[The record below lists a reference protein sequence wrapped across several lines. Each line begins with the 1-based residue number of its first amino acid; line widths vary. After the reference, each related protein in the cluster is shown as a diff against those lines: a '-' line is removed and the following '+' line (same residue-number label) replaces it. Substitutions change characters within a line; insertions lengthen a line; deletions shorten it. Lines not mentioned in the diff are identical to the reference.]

1 MSVPKAVPNRLRVNA
16 ESVDLAVSAPQDG
29 IALLEMQLDKAADK
43 KRSSDLAASLP
54 SPNGRARSSSIGKSS
69 APISIPGNK
78 PVKTTVGFGSG
89 SITRGES
96 TLSASV
102 GSAGSGRGKSPKSPS
117 GVSKPGKQGKD
128 GKNKNPK
135 EGQDF
140 KPKPKLSKAERRA
153 KQEAQ
158 RAAKAAIKDA
168 GGDTSKAGMKAAKAA
183 AGPRKAQADDAKRT
197 KERSKQLRKQH
208 VPENDEASNKVELF
222 SHLDQYERSV
232 PVTAHLSFSPG
243 AHGLHPAVIRLGLK
257 YSDRQ
262 ITGSTARCIA
272 MLRTFKIL
280 VEDYI
285 TPDGT
290 ELSRDLLS
298 RLSPHI
304 SFLSQCQPHCD
315 AMGNAIKALK
325 REISEGESTKGQDDE
340 AAKRSLCDWID
351 RYMQSIE
358 YAQVLIADYAVQKIN
373 DGDVIL
379 THGSSQLMAKV
390 IRKACQDG
398 KRFRVVVVDS
408 RPTPNGGH
416 VLRECSRIGIK
427 CTFVLINAVSCV
439 MREVSK
445 VFLTAHAL
453 LANGY
458 IMSRVGTSIIAMTA
472 KAYNIP
478 VMVACE
484 TYKVS
489 ERVQTDSFVHN
500 ELGDPDDLLSDRD
513 SSAKL
518 SGWKDI
524 EPLKVLNLVYDVT
537 PPEFVDMV
545 ITDVGMIPCTS
556 VPVVLRVKD
565 ELHN

>member
-1 MSVPKAVPNRLRVNA
+1 
-16 ESVDLAVSAPQDG
+16 
-29 IALLEMQLDKAADK
+29 
-43 KRSSDLAASLP
+43 
-54 SPNGRARSSSIGKSS
+54 
-69 APISIPGNK
+69 
-78 PVKTTVGFGSG
+78 
-89 SITRGES
+89 
-96 TLSASV
+96 
-102 GSAGSGRGKSPKSPS
+102 
-117 GVSKPGKQGKD
+117 
-128 GKNKNPK
+128 
-135 EGQDF
+135 
-140 KPKPKLSKAERRA
+140 
-153 KQEAQ
+153 
-158 RAAKAAIKDA
+158 
-168 GGDTSKAGMKAAKAA
+168 
-183 AGPRKAQADDAKRT
+183 
-197 KERSKQLRKQH
+197 
-208 VPENDEASNKVELF
+208 
-222 SHLDQYERSV
+222 
-232 PVTAHLSFSPG
+232 
-243 AHGLHPAVIRLGLK
+243 
-257 YSDRQ
+257 
-262 ITGSTARCIA
+262 

-458 IMSRVGTSIIAMTA
+458 ASPHGAVARAWAVARGVGRLAFALRARVCQGANGPLVAGLPMRAASLQRFVGAVCAAMRPT
-472 KAYNIP
+472 
-478 VMVACE
+478 C
-484 TYKVS
+484 
-489 ERVQTDSFVHN
+489 H
-500 ELGDPDDLLSDRD
+500 
-513 SSAKL
+513 
-518 SGWKDI
+518 
-524 EPLKVLNLVYDVT
+524 
-537 PPEFVDMV
+537 
-545 ITDVGMIPCTS
+545 
-556 VPVVLRVKD
+556 
-565 ELHN
+565 